1 MLEGLGQ
8 ALRHMSPGSKQP
20 SRPDEPL
27 RGYRALLLHC
37 RPFLLGLG
45 RYPVEL
51 AAKVDKFPLELLREL
66 LALGL
71 GSDRPA

>member
-1 MLEGLGQ
+1 LLLQSDDLFLEAGYL
-8 ALRHMSPGSKQP
+8 
-20 SRPDEPL
+20 L

-51 AAKVDKFPLELLREL
+51 TAKVDKFPLELLREQ